1 MIIKNKTPNE
11 DIDKSFKIYDIN
23 EIEDLCAYNFYKK
36 IDKL

>member
-23 EIEDLCAYNFYKK
+23 EIEYLTAKKFYKNIK
-36 IDKL
+36 I